1 MIEKAK
7 QTIRKIIPYRL
18 YIIFRELNKIKDL
31 LQKTRHSPNALNIRK
46 YREYIPAG
54 GMGDKLQIYI
64 DYIKNGTVLEI
75 KNVFEIGANFAQDAD
90 YLMEQFELEAKD
102 IYVFEAHPEIYK
114 AIKKIHKFNAF
125 NNAVFNEESEI
136 EFNINPLD
144 YKDTGWSSIF
154 IEGIEKIKV
163 KAIRMDSFMERNNIR
178 EIDFLKIDVEGAT
191 YHVLEGFGERIKDIK
206 CIQLEAEHGEA
217 AVIPYEEIS
226 KKLIENDFDLIHF
239 ARFND
244 MRQSDS
250 FWINKKYVNKKQR

>member
-1 MIEKAK
+1 MK
-7 QTIRKIIPYRL
+7 
-18 YIIFRELNKIKDL
+18 
-31 LQKTRHSPNALNIRK
+31 K
-46 YREYIPAG
+46 YRGYTIAG
-54 GMGDKLQIYI
+54 GLGDKLQIYI
-64 DYIKNGTVLEI
+64 DYVKNETTLDI

-102 IYVFEAHPEIYK
+102 IYVFEAHPEIYG

-125 NNAVFNEESEI
+125 NKAVFNEEKEI

-144 YKDTGWSSIF
+144 YKDTGHSSIF
-154 IEGIEKIKV
+154 IGGIEKIKI
-163 KAIRMDSFMERNNIR
+163 KAIRMDNFMERNNIR

-206 CIQLEAEHGEA
+206 CIQLEAEHGVV

-226 KKLIENDFDLIHF
+226 KKLMENNFDLIHF
-239 ARFND
+239 YRDNN

-250 FWINKKYVNKKQR
+250 FWINKKYVNIKQWRKNNV